1 MSKVLLENVSAD
13 LVVIVGIISS
23 VAFLHKSLREW
34 LFKLLKDKFDRL
46 DKKVNDSFSRLDTKV
61 DDFSENVDTKIQVLT
76 DNFDRR
82 IDDLSESIENVDR
95 NSCRNFI
102 VTFLSSVENDEPV
115 GETETIR
122 FWKLYKRYKDFGGN
136 GYIAAKVEKLQSEGK
151 L

>member
-34 LFKLLKDKFDRL
+34 LFKLLKDEFDRL
-46 DKKVNDSFSRLDTKV
+46 DKKV

-115 GETETIR
+115 GETETVR